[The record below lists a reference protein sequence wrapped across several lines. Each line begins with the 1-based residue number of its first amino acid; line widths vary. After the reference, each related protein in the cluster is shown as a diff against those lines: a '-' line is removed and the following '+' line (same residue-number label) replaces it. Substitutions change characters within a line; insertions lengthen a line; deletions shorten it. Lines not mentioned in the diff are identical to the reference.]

1 MFSILTLVFKVS
13 VALEIGLQN

>member
-1 MFSILTLVFKVS
+1 VFKVS